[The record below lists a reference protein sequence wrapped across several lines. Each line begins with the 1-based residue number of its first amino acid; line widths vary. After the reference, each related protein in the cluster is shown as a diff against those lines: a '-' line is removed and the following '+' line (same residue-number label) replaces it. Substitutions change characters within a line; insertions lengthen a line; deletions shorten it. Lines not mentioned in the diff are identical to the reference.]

1 MFTPR
6 LARDHATR
14 HGLASRVPTGF
25 GRFTVVAFLSILS
38 GLPGTTFAKGP
49 PAAPVSPD
57 ESQLQSHGHYRNR
70 SGTEVHSPSASRSGG
85 VPAGASAHCRDG
97 TY

>member
-1 MFTPR
+1 MS
-6 LARDHATR
+6 A
-14 HGLASRVPTGF
+14 
-25 GRFTVVAFLSILS
+25 
-38 GLPGTTFAKGP
+38 LPGTSFAKGP
-49 PAAPVSPD
+49 LAAPVSPN

-97 TY
+97 TYSFSQHRSGTCSGHHGVAEWE